1 MYPCKHYGQKSLKEA
16 LEEIYRKLYSE
27 FGPQGWWP
35 AESSFEVI
43 VGAILTQAV
52 NWSNVEKSIQ
62 NLKDYNQGLT
72 GKAEVTLELV
82 DRLDQEKL
90 AALIRPSGYYNMK
103 ARKLKAFTHF
113 LLEEYGGSLGE
124 MFKESLEDLRGKLL
138 RVYGLGPETADS
150 ILLYA
155 GGYPIFVID
164 AYTKRLFSRCILTEE
179 EVDYHYLQKLV
190 MDNFPPEVER
200 YNEYHALIV
209 AAGKN
214 FCKKSRPD
222 CHNCPLSG

>member
-1 MYPCKHYGQKSLKEA
+1 
-16 LEEIYRKLYSE
+16 
-27 FGPQGWWP
+27 
-35 AESSFEVI
+35 
-43 VGAILTQAV
+43 
-52 NWSNVEKSIQ
+52 
-62 NLKDYNQGLT
+62 
-72 GKAEVTLELV
+72 
-82 DRLDQEKL
+82 
-90 AALIRPSGYYNMK
+90 
-103 ARKLKAFTHF
+103 
-113 LLEEYGGSLGE
+113 

-164 AYTKRLFSRCILTEE
+164 AYTKRLFSRCTLTEE